1 MPMYIVLGKF
11 SDQGIKDIRNLRQ
24 RVQENM
30 QRGEQLGMKG
40 HGWYLTMGQY
50 DFAVI
55 AEAPDDQTIAAQV
68 LGVASR
74 GGARPETLRAFTLDE
89 VDTIIQKMG

>member
-1 MPMYIVLGKF
+1 MYVVLGKF
-11 SDQGIKDIRNLRQ
+11 TDQAMTDIRNLRQ

-30 QRGEQLGMKG
+30 QRGERLGIKA
-40 HGWYLTMGQY
+40 HGWYLTMGRY
-50 DFAVI
+50 DFVVLV
-55 AEAPDDQTIAAQV
+55 EAPDDQTAAAQV

-74 GGARPETLRAFTLDE
+74 GASRPETLRAFTLDE

>member
-11 SDQGIKDIRNLRQ
+11 TEQGVKDVRDLR
-24 RVQENM
+24 RRIEENTR
-30 QRGEQLGMKG
+30 RGEQLGMKR

-55 AEAPDDQTIAAQV
+55 AEAPDDLTVAAQV
-68 LGVASR
+68 LGVGSRGASR
-74 GGARPETLRAFTLDE
+74 SETLRAFTLDE
-89 VDTIIQKMG
+89 VDQIIQKIS